1 MFNKTD
7 ATSAPARPAS
17 TGVASGRTSV
27 LAADLRI
34 SGDVTSAGSIEV
46 LGDIDGTLTARGL
59 TVGAE
64 GRVTGIVT
72 ADTVEVKR
80 RLHGKV
86 ASQSFTLRSSA
97 QVAADVSYH
106 TVVIE
111 SGAQIEGRF
120 TKTKG

>member
-7 ATSAPARPAS
+7 ATTAPARPATPS
-17 TGVASGRTSV
+17 VASGRTSV

-46 LGDIDGTLTARGL
+46 LGDIDGTLTAKGL

-72 ADTVEVKR
+72 AEVVEVKG
-80 RLHGKV
+80 RLDGKV
-86 ASQSFTLRSSA
+86 ASQSFTLRSTA
-97 QVAADVSYH
+97 QVAADVSYT

-120 TKTKG
+120 TKVKA